1 MFYYTKC
8 FANESAIRRLT
19 LITMSTYFEVQ
30 RPRLT
35 HIGNYNNLWILIKMF
50 TFFNSADLR
59 QFSNVSS
66 QLLFLGVQRFKVFAT
81 RERILDPKKCRKS
94 SESKRS
100 LSFSNRLTTFCSSH
114 LIAGQ
119 KHIEIWAGSERR
131 NWFRRSDL
139 DPQKCDEF
147 SFIDP
152 ESQES
157 HEFVL

>member
-94 SESKRS
+94 SESRRN
-100 LSFSNRLTTFCSSH
+100 LSFSNRLVVQIHKVKS
-114 LIAGQ
+114 
-119 KHIEIWAGSERR
+119 K
-131 NWFRRSDL
+131 FRQITRPRFAIRKKL
-139 DPQKCDEF
+139 DNCVLFEVEYQV
-147 SFIDP
+147 
-152 ESQES
+152 ESGVITRLE
-157 HEFVL
+157 